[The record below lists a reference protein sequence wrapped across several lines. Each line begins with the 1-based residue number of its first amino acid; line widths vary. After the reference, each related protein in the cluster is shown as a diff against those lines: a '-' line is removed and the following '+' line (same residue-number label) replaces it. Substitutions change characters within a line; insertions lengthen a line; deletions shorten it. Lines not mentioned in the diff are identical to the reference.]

1 MSLLLPSHV
10 SSAPWFVIFC
20 PRSHQGPGGR
30 AAPVLNADAMSSKVL
45 AQDITCLQQGLPLQ
59 ALLLL
64 GLPGGLSCG
73 QGKLP
78 DLDPEPNQLL
88 HHTVQSG

>member
-1 MSLLLPSHV
+1 
-10 SSAPWFVIFC
+10 
-20 PRSHQGPGGR
+20 
-30 AAPVLNADAMSSKVL
+30 MSSKVL

-64 GLPGGLSCG
+64 GLPGGLSSG